1 MVKITR
7 KELIGSRLSVCRKIL
22 RFDTQRIRFELVKK
36 LRDIFNAAHVLAQ
49 NRELSLVERHRWARV
64 AAYCAQ
70 TIDSLCEKFDE
81 RQIDRDLAELER
93 LVNEATA
100 KNQSEKLEEEIQKER
115 GSSRSSNGQN

>member
-1 MVKITR
+1 
-7 KELIGSRLSVCRKIL
+7 
-22 RFDTQRIRFELVKK
+22 VKK

-64 AAYCAQ
+64 AAYSAQ

-100 KNQSEKLEEEIQKER
+100 KNQSEKLEEETQKER
-115 GSSRSSNGQN
+115 DSSRSSNGQN